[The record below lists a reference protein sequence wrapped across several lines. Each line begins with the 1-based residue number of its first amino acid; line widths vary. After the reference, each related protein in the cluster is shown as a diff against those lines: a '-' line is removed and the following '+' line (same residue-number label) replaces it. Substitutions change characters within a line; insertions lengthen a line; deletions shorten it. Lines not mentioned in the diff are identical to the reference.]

1 MLVVA
6 LLAAPLA
13 AAPFEPRTGDS
24 EVDGQLAGLN
34 ALAGPARDALVDEL
48 VAVFGAPRYFVRNLL
63 EKRHWQPGD
72 VYYACALAYR
82 LRRPCADVARD
93 HEQEHGQDWGAI
105 ARKSGI
111 RPGTAA
117 FSALK
122 EQLAKSAARLQ
133 SMAATEQEAAAEPAK
148 DEDK

>member
-1 MLVVA
+1 MAA
-6 LLAAPLA
+6 LLAGPVLA
-13 AAPFEPRTGDS
+13 TPFEPRTGDS
-24 EVDGQLAGLN
+24 AVDAQLAELN

-63 EKRHWQPGD
+63 EQRHWRAGD

-93 HEQEHGQDWGAI
+93 HEQEGGDGWGAM

-117 FSALK
+117 FRAIK
-122 EQLAKSAARLQ
+122 EQLIKSGARLQ
-133 SMAATEQEAAAEPAK
+133 SMVTAEPAETAEPAQ
-148 DEDK
+148 DEGR